1 MRAVIPLPLSPLLSA
16 VPLPANCARLPP
28 QQKWLLQLFMWAG
41 GSQFSLRETSPLLTS
56 VHGQEEGRRGAMTV
70 ISRSAHQPQWLR
82 AESELTRKSIYE
94 TEEGGKIKKKNNNNP
109 LLECLFK
116 EKETVAYECRNTG
129 LVYNCS
135 YRIISCS
142 KPPRSTPGTNSCSAD
157 ARPGRTVA
165 VCLLRACTEGFGSS
179 PEKQSGA
186 MTFLVTATCRA
197 QSSSL

>member
-1 MRAVIPLPLSPLLSA
+1 M
-16 VPLPANCARLPP
+16 
-28 QQKWLLQLFMWAG
+28 
-41 GSQFSLRETSPLLTS
+41 
-56 VHGQEEGRRGAMTV
+56 
-70 ISRSAHQPQWLR
+70 
-82 AESELTRKSIYE
+82 
-94 TEEGGKIKKKNNNNP
+94 IKKKNNNNP

-165 VCLLRACTEGFGSS
+165 VCLLGACTEGFGSS